1 MYFEKIRGQRFAKK
15 YLSNSIK
22 SNMISHAYMF
32 EGPSGVG
39 KNTMARELAATLLEM
54 ENLFN
59 SPDYIEIT
67 PDGNSIKIAQIR
79 KLQSDILVKP
89 YKSYKIYVIDE
100 AQKMTVEAQNALL
113 KTLEEPPKYAI
124 IILITNNKESLL
136 DTIKSRCEII
146 KFTPI
151 PLVEVADYLT
161 QIGVDK
167 NRASLLANFSRG
179 SMQKAIELSESEDFH
194 IMRDEV
200 QKYVETFL
208 TGSMLDIMDIQSSI
222 EKYKDN
228 ITNVLDLLVNYFR
241 DIMMVKENVDSS
253 MIINL
258 DRLVFIKN
266 MSTKITYSQ
275 LSKII
280 DIIEE
285 TKIQAM
291 DIMKCFKSV
300 CFMVSSPITAEC
312 GCAGSGKH
320 YNAYGSRNMPG
331 FISGRCGNYGNF
343 LCCVRNSVRFGIK
356 SPRPGVWEQKGSCH
370 GNRIRL
376 CRICFR
382 TGFIFQIKSIRLL
395 GIRNSKDRII
405 QNR

>member
-1 MYFEKIRGQRFAKK
+1 MYFEKIKGQNFAKK
-15 YLSNSIK
+15 YLTNSIK
-22 SNMISHAYMF
+22 SNMVSHAYMF
-32 EGPSGVG
+32 EGPNGIG
-39 KNTMARELAATLLEM
+39 KNTMARELAAILLEM

-59 SPDYIEIT
+59 SPDYIEIK

-124 IILITNNKESLL
+124 IILITDNKESLL

-151 PLVEVADYLT
+151 PMQEVASYLT
-161 QIGVDK
+161 MNGIDSK
-167 NRASLLANFSRG
+167 RASLLANFSRG
-179 SMQKAIELSESEDFH
+179 SMKKAIELSESEEFH
-194 IMRDEV
+194 LMREEV

-208 TGSMLDIMDIQSSI
+208 NGNLIEIMDIQSSI
-222 EKYKDN
+222 EKYKDQ
-228 ITNVLDLLVNYFR
+228 ITNILDLLINYFR

-285 TKIQAM
+285 TKNKLRSNCNFNISIQVM
-291 DIMKCFKSV
+291 TLNIYEV
-300 CFMVSSPITAEC
+300 
-312 GCAGSGKH
+312 
-320 YNAYGSRNMPG
+320 
-331 FISGRCGNYGNF
+331 
-343 LCCVRNSVRFGIK
+343 IK
-356 SPRPGVWEQKGSCH
+356 
-370 GNRIRL
+370 
-376 CRICFR
+376 
-382 TGFIFQIKSIRLL
+382 
-395 GIRNSKDRII
+395 
-405 QNR
+405 

>member
-161 QIGVDK
+161 QTGVDK

-266 MSTKITYSQ
+266 MSTKINYSQ

-285 TKIQAM
+285 TKNKLRSNCNFNISIQVM
-291 DIMKCFKSV
+291 TLNIYEV
-300 CFMVSSPITAEC
+300 
-312 GCAGSGKH
+312 
-320 YNAYGSRNMPG
+320 
-331 FISGRCGNYGNF
+331 
-343 LCCVRNSVRFGIK
+343 IK
-356 SPRPGVWEQKGSCH
+356 
-370 GNRIRL
+370 
-376 CRICFR
+376 
-382 TGFIFQIKSIRLL
+382 
-395 GIRNSKDRII
+395 
-405 QNR
+405 

>member
-1 MYFEKIRGQRFAKK
+1 MYFEKIRGQRLAKK

-39 KNTMARELAATLLEM
+39 KNTMARELATTLLEM

-161 QIGVDK
+161 QTGVDK

-285 TKIQAM
+285 TKNKLRSNCNFNISIQVM
-291 DIMKCFKSV
+291 TLNIYEV
-300 CFMVSSPITAEC
+300 
-312 GCAGSGKH
+312 
-320 YNAYGSRNMPG
+320 
-331 FISGRCGNYGNF
+331 
-343 LCCVRNSVRFGIK
+343 IK
-356 SPRPGVWEQKGSCH
+356 
-370 GNRIRL
+370 
-376 CRICFR
+376 
-382 TGFIFQIKSIRLL
+382 
-395 GIRNSKDRII
+395 
-405 QNR
+405 

>member
-1 MYFEKIRGQRFAKK
+1 MIDHVFKKMLFKQSKK
-15 YLSNSIK
+15 YLTNSIK
-22 SNMISHAYMF
+22 SNMVSHAYMF
-32 EGPSGVG
+32 EGPNGIG
-39 KNTMARELAATLLEM
+39 KNTMARELATTLLEM

-161 QIGVDK
+161 QTGVDK

-208 TGSMLDIMDIQSSI
+208 TGSMLDIMDIQNSI

-285 TKIQAM
+285 TKNKLRSNCNFNISIQVM
-291 DIMKCFKSV
+291 TLNIYEV
-300 CFMVSSPITAEC
+300 
-312 GCAGSGKH
+312 
-320 YNAYGSRNMPG
+320 
-331 FISGRCGNYGNF
+331 
-343 LCCVRNSVRFGIK
+343 IK
-356 SPRPGVWEQKGSCH
+356 
-370 GNRIRL
+370 
-376 CRICFR
+376 
-382 TGFIFQIKSIRLL
+382 
-395 GIRNSKDRII
+395 
-405 QNR
+405 

>member
-39 KNTMARELAATLLEM
+39 KNTMARDLATTLLEM

-161 QIGVDK
+161 QTGVDK

-200 QKYVETFL
+200 QKYVEIFL

-285 TKIQAM
+285 TKNKLRSNCNFNISIQVM
-291 DIMKCFKSV
+291 TLNIYEV
-300 CFMVSSPITAEC
+300 
-312 GCAGSGKH
+312 
-320 YNAYGSRNMPG
+320 
-331 FISGRCGNYGNF
+331 
-343 LCCVRNSVRFGIK
+343 IK
-356 SPRPGVWEQKGSCH
+356 
-370 GNRIRL
+370 
-376 CRICFR
+376 
-382 TGFIFQIKSIRLL
+382 
-395 GIRNSKDRII
+395 
-405 QNR
+405 

>member
-39 KNTMARELAATLLEM
+39 KNTMARELATTLLEM

-161 QIGVDK
+161 QTGVDK

-241 DIMMVKENVDSS
+241 DIMVVKENVDRS
-253 MIINL
+253 MIITL

-285 TKIQAM
+285 TKNKLRSNCNFNISIQVM
-291 DIMKCFKSV
+291 TLNIYEV
-300 CFMVSSPITAEC
+300 
-312 GCAGSGKH
+312 
-320 YNAYGSRNMPG
+320 
-331 FISGRCGNYGNF
+331 
-343 LCCVRNSVRFGIK
+343 IK
-356 SPRPGVWEQKGSCH
+356 
-370 GNRIRL
+370 
-376 CRICFR
+376 
-382 TGFIFQIKSIRLL
+382 
-395 GIRNSKDRII
+395 
-405 QNR
+405 

>member
-39 KNTMARELAATLLEM
+39 KNTMARDLATTLLEM

-161 QIGVDK
+161 QTGVDK

-258 DRLVFIKN
+258 DRLIFVKN
-266 MSTKITYSQ
+266 MSNKTTYSQ

-285 TKIQAM
+285 TKNKLRSNCNFNISIQVM
-291 DIMKCFKSV
+291 TLNIYEV
-300 CFMVSSPITAEC
+300 
-312 GCAGSGKH
+312 
-320 YNAYGSRNMPG
+320 
-331 FISGRCGNYGNF
+331 
-343 LCCVRNSVRFGIK
+343 IK
-356 SPRPGVWEQKGSCH
+356 
-370 GNRIRL
+370 
-376 CRICFR
+376 
-382 TGFIFQIKSIRLL
+382 
-395 GIRNSKDRII
+395 
-405 QNR
+405 

>member
-32 EGPSGVG
+32 EGPSDVG
-39 KNTMARELAATLLEM
+39 KNTMARDLATTLLEM

-161 QIGVDK
+161 QTGVDK

-285 TKIQAM
+285 TKNKLRSNCNFNISIQVM
-291 DIMKCFKSV
+291 TLNIYEV
-300 CFMVSSPITAEC
+300 
-312 GCAGSGKH
+312 
-320 YNAYGSRNMPG
+320 
-331 FISGRCGNYGNF
+331 
-343 LCCVRNSVRFGIK
+343 IK
-356 SPRPGVWEQKGSCH
+356 
-370 GNRIRL
+370 
-376 CRICFR
+376 
-382 TGFIFQIKSIRLL
+382 
-395 GIRNSKDRII
+395 
-405 QNR
+405 

>member
-39 KNTMARELAATLLEM
+39 KNTMARDLATTLLEM

-161 QIGVDK
+161 QTGVDK

-285 TKIQAM
+285 TKNKLRSNCNFNISIQVM
-291 DIMKCFKSV
+291 TLNIYDSW
-300 CFMVSSPITAEC
+300 
-312 GCAGSGKH
+312 G
-320 YNAYGSRNMPG
+320 
-331 FISGRCGNYGNF
+331 
-343 LCCVRNSVRFGIK
+343 
-356 SPRPGVWEQKGSCH
+356 
-370 GNRIRL
+370 
-376 CRICFR
+376 
-382 TGFIFQIKSIRLL
+382 
-395 GIRNSKDRII
+395 
-405 QNR
+405 

>member
-1 MYFEKIRGQRFAKK
+1 MYFEKIKGQNFAKK
-15 YLSNSIK
+15 YLTNSIK
-22 SNMISHAYMF
+22 SNMVSHAYMF
-32 EGPSGVG
+32 EGPNGIG
-39 KNTMARELAATLLEM
+39 KNTMARELAAILLEM

-59 SPDYIEIT
+59 SPDYIEIK

-151 PLVEVADYLT
+151 PMQEVASYLT
-161 QIGVDK
+161 MNGIDSK
-167 NRASLLANFSRG
+167 RASLLANFSRG
-179 SMQKAIELSESEDFH
+179 SMKKAIELSESEEFH
-194 IMRDEV
+194 LMREEV

-208 TGSMLDIMDIQSSI
+208 NGNLIEIMDIQSSI
-222 EKYKDN
+222 EKYKDQ
-228 ITNVLDLLVNYFR
+228 ITNILDLLINYFR
-241 DIMMVKENVDSS
+241 DIMMVKENVDNS

-258 DRLVFIKN
+258 DRLIFVKN
-266 MSTKITYSQ
+266 MSNKTTYSQ

-285 TKIQAM
+285 TKNKLRSNCNFNISIQVM
-291 DIMKCFKSV
+291 TLNIYEV
-300 CFMVSSPITAEC
+300 
-312 GCAGSGKH
+312 
-320 YNAYGSRNMPG
+320 
-331 FISGRCGNYGNF
+331 
-343 LCCVRNSVRFGIK
+343 IK
-356 SPRPGVWEQKGSCH
+356 
-370 GNRIRL
+370 
-376 CRICFR
+376 
-382 TGFIFQIKSIRLL
+382 
-395 GIRNSKDRII
+395 
-405 QNR
+405 

>member
-39 KNTMARELAATLLEM
+39 KNTMARDLATTLLEM

-161 QIGVDK
+161 QTGVDK

-241 DIMMVKENVDSS
+241 DIMMVKVNVDSS

-285 TKIQAM
+285 TKNKLRSNCNFNISIQVM
-291 DIMKCFKSV
+291 TLNIYEV
-300 CFMVSSPITAEC
+300 
-312 GCAGSGKH
+312 
-320 YNAYGSRNMPG
+320 
-331 FISGRCGNYGNF
+331 
-343 LCCVRNSVRFGIK
+343 IK
-356 SPRPGVWEQKGSCH
+356 
-370 GNRIRL
+370 
-376 CRICFR
+376 
-382 TGFIFQIKSIRLL
+382 
-395 GIRNSKDRII
+395 
-405 QNR
+405 

>member
-39 KNTMARELAATLLEM
+39 KNTMARDLATTLLEM

-59 SPDYIEIT
+59 SPDYIKIT
-67 PDGNSIKIAQIR
+67 PEGDSIKIAQIR

-161 QIGVDK
+161 QTGVDK

-285 TKIQAM
+285 TKNKLRSNCNFNISIQVM
-291 DIMKCFKSV
+291 TLNIYEV
-300 CFMVSSPITAEC
+300 
-312 GCAGSGKH
+312 
-320 YNAYGSRNMPG
+320 
-331 FISGRCGNYGNF
+331 
-343 LCCVRNSVRFGIK
+343 IK
-356 SPRPGVWEQKGSCH
+356 
-370 GNRIRL
+370 
-376 CRICFR
+376 
-382 TGFIFQIKSIRLL
+382 
-395 GIRNSKDRII
+395 
-405 QNR
+405 

>member
-1 MYFEKIRGQRFAKK
+1 MDRYKFYKNGGRYMYFEKIKGQNFAKK

-32 EGPSGVG
+32 EGPNGVG
-39 KNTMARELAATLLEM
+39 KNTMARELAAILLEM

-59 SPDYIEIT
+59 SPDYIEIK

-124 IILITNNKESLL
+124 IILITDNKESLL

-151 PLVEVADYLT
+151 PMREVANYLT
-161 QIGVDK
+161 MSGVDEK
-167 NRASLLANFSRG
+167 RASLLANFSRG
-179 SMQKAIELSESEDFH
+179 SMKKAIELSESEDFH
-194 IMRDEV
+194 LMREEV

-208 TGSMLDIMDIQSSI
+208 GGNLIEIMDIQSSI
-222 EKYKDN
+222 EKYKDQ
-228 ITNVLDLLVNYFR
+228 ITNVLDLMINYFR
-241 DIMMVKENVDSS
+241 DIMMVKENVDNS

-266 MSTKITYSQ
+266 MSNKTTYSQ

-285 TKIQAM
+285 TKNKLGSNCNFNISIQVM
-291 DIMKCFKSV
+291 TLNIYEV
-300 CFMVSSPITAEC
+300 
-312 GCAGSGKH
+312 
-320 YNAYGSRNMPG
+320 
-331 FISGRCGNYGNF
+331 
-343 LCCVRNSVRFGIK
+343 IK
-356 SPRPGVWEQKGSCH
+356 
-370 GNRIRL
+370 
-376 CRICFR
+376 
-382 TGFIFQIKSIRLL
+382 
-395 GIRNSKDRII
+395 
-405 QNR
+405 

>member
-1 MYFEKIRGQRFAKK
+1 MYFEKIIGQRFAKK

-161 QIGVDK
+161 QTGVDK

-228 ITNVLDLLVNYFR
+228 ITNVLDLIVNYFR

-285 TKIQAM
+285 TKNKLRSNCNFNISIQVM
-291 DIMKCFKSV
+291 TLNIYEV
-300 CFMVSSPITAEC
+300 
-312 GCAGSGKH
+312 
-320 YNAYGSRNMPG
+320 
-331 FISGRCGNYGNF
+331 
-343 LCCVRNSVRFGIK
+343 IK
-356 SPRPGVWEQKGSCH
+356 
-370 GNRIRL
+370 
-376 CRICFR
+376 
-382 TGFIFQIKSIRLL
+382 
-395 GIRNSKDRII
+395 
-405 QNR
+405 

>member
-39 KNTMARELAATLLEM
+39 KNTMARELATTLLEM

-161 QIGVDK
+161 QTGVDK

-208 TGSMLDIMDIQSSI
+208 TGSMLDIMDIQNSI

-285 TKIQAM
+285 TKNKLRSNCNFNISIQVM
-291 DIMKCFKSV
+291 TLNIYEV
-300 CFMVSSPITAEC
+300 
-312 GCAGSGKH
+312 
-320 YNAYGSRNMPG
+320 
-331 FISGRCGNYGNF
+331 
-343 LCCVRNSVRFGIK
+343 IK
-356 SPRPGVWEQKGSCH
+356 
-370 GNRIRL
+370 
-376 CRICFR
+376 
-382 TGFIFQIKSIRLL
+382 
-395 GIRNSKDRII
+395 
-405 QNR
+405 

>member
-39 KNTMARELAATLLEM
+39 KNTMARELAATLLDM

-161 QIGVDK
+161 QTGVDK

-208 TGSMLDIMDIQSSI
+208 TGSMLDIMDIQNSI

-241 DIMMVKENVDSS
+241 DIMIVKENVDSS

-285 TKIQAM
+285 TKNKLRSNCNFNISIQVM
-291 DIMKCFKSV
+291 TLNIYEV
-300 CFMVSSPITAEC
+300 
-312 GCAGSGKH
+312 
-320 YNAYGSRNMPG
+320 
-331 FISGRCGNYGNF
+331 
-343 LCCVRNSVRFGIK
+343 IK
-356 SPRPGVWEQKGSCH
+356 
-370 GNRIRL
+370 
-376 CRICFR
+376 
-382 TGFIFQIKSIRLL
+382 
-395 GIRNSKDRII
+395 
-405 QNR
+405 